1 MMLLQVFSKNLLK
14 SFLYK
19 VNVVGKTTLVK
30 KIVAWTRS
38 RDLLCLGCAFTALAA
53 KNYEDFTTA
62 HDLFRFPAVDEEDR
76 EPNEPIHCKL
86 NREKNYLM

>member
-1 MMLLQVFSKNLLK
+1 M
-14 SFLYK
+14 
-19 VNVVGKTTLVK
+19 VGKTTLVK

-62 HDLFRFPAVDEEDR
+62 HDLFRFPAVDEE
-76 EPNEPIHCKL
+76 PIHCKL